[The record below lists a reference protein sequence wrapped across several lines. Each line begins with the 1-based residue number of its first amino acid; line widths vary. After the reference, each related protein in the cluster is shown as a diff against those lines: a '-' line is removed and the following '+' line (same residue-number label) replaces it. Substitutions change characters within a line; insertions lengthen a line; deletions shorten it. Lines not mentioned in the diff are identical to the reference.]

1 MALVPSLREAI
12 RSLDADLPISE
23 IKTVGAHMADR
34 TAARRF
40 ILALLGVF
48 AALALLLASVGL
60 YGVIA
65 YAIAQR
71 QREFGIRL
79 ALGASPGMLVRLV
92 MRESGGMVALGLI
105 VGLVLAL
112 AGARLLG
119 SLLFG
124 VSPLDPMVLIAA
136 AGFLTAVAAFAAWL
150 PARRAATADPLET
163 LAAR

>member
-1 MALVPSLREAI
+1 
-12 RSLDADLPISE
+12 
-23 IKTVGAHMADR
+23 
-34 TAARRF
+34 
-40 ILALLGVF
+40 F